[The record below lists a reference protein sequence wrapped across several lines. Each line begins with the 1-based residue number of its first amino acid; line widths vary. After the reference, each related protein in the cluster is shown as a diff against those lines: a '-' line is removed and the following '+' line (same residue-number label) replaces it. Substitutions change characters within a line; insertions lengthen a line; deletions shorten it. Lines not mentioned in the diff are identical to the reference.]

1 MAIRLLT
8 WSRAAK
14 NAVHIRPKNTI
25 SSRFVGKTCSSLFF
39 HDAPGRASPTGAPF
53 CVVVVMYVRLEAGT
67 LFCVRLV
74 QLRAGTLQ
82 RWRNGMRAERER
94 KRLWGLGLHQKSS
107 RVTLSFD
114 DSLKAYLAGHL
125 QIVTADSERVLYV
138 LCSKYL
144 RILIG
149 GREGLAE
156 YGIKSSQ
163 SAWLACSSRVLP
175 ELCTLSTVAQ
185 CLLLS
190 QLAGWFFFALL
201 QDKAS
206 PFRSFPFHFARR
218 TYPRLPRRFDLFG
231 AQHAPQPASPPR
243 IATPTSSLPRII
255 YHSTYQSLHTFTQVR
270 ISPDLSSSR
279 TV

>member
-25 SSRFVGKTCSSLFF
+25 SNRFVGKTCSSLFF

-206 PFRSFPFHFARR
+206 PFRSLPFHFARR
-218 TYPRLPRRFDLFG
+218 TYPRLPRRFNLFG
-231 AQHAPQPASPPR
+231 AQPASPPG
-243 IATPTSSLPRII
+243 IAAPTSSLPRII
-255 YHSTYQSLHTFTQVR
+255 YHSTYQSLHTFTLVR